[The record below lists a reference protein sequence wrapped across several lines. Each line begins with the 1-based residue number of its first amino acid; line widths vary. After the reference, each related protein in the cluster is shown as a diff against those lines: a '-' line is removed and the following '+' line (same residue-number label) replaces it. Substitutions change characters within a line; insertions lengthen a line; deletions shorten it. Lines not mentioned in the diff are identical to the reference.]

1 MQPTHCTSD
10 MPWAEARLG
19 KERIKGAY
27 AWRSLLDSGAVI
39 ASGSDFPVEEVP
51 VLHGIYSA
59 VTRQDRRAQPPEGW
73 YPAQRMTL
81 EEALESFTSAAA
93 YAGFADKSLG
103 KLQKGYLADI
113 TVYDRKLE
121 ADLSLHRTR
130 VNMTIVGGQVVFER
144 K

>member
-1 MQPTHCTSD
+1 

-19 KERIKGAY
+19 DKRIKGAY
-27 AWRSLLDSGAVI
+27 AWRALLDSGATI

-59 VTRQDRRAQPPEGW
+59 VTRQDRRGQPKSGW
-73 YPAQRMTL
+73 YPDQRMTL
-81 EEALESFTSAAA
+81 DEAVRSFTSAAA
-93 YAGFADKSLG
+93 YAGFAEQSLG

-121 ADLSLHRTR
+121 ADISLHRTR
-130 VNMTIVGGQVVFER
+130 VVMTIVGGQVVFER